1 MTILRPYQQ
10 DALDQIRA
18 HYAAGRR
25 KVLLHLA
32 TGGGK
37 CHAPGTMILTY
48 KGPNPIAVE
57 DIKPGARLL
66 GPDSKPRTVVAI
78 TQGIDHMFE
87 IVPKKGASFKCNL
100 NHQLVLWHS
109 SHKKVFVM
117 SVKEFLAL
125 NERSKSYFYIMR
137 FKWDHEWRYD
147 PLIDPW
153 LAGFFLAQADHDR
166 MEFTHPAAQLR
177 DHLSNQMKG
186 CMDGLI
192 IKPDTQ
198 IYDSLSSL
206 RGSAPKADFIIA
218 REAIKAKF
226 LSGFIDG
233 TGVLKNRDILLKFK
247 NDYIKAAI
255 KKIAL
260 SLGFQFDEMSNIKYA
275 SISGEL
281 WELPI
286 RRTDLKI
293 TPVRIWDQFSQF
305 SVKPLGPGDYFG
317 FTLKQDPYFLLHDG
331 TVSHNTVI
339 FSEVLKGVHERK
351 KKAIMVVRGKQL
363 VDQASQRLFRE
374 KVPHGVLMAGHWNR
388 RPHENIQVCS
398 IDTLRARALVP
409 EAQLVVIDE
418 CFTPDMEIMTE
429 KGFIRFDNLSGN
441 ELIAQFDQNTKEISF
456 CTPIRHV
463 KKLVENHNMITFKSD
478 KKIDVTVTENH
489 EMVIISGGKVQ
500 KIKAKDLKQGAYKS
514 IFKSGIAVGS
524 DEILSPKEKLAI
536 AFQADGHDQS
546 VGRAH
551 FTFTKQRKI
560 DMFID
565 LMNEGNFEFREIKSS
580 HPKKRRFS
588 VGCSY
593 KTKYIDQ
600 VFDIKSLSVSKC
612 RAIIEYMVNWD
623 GSRISDITYYY
634 SSVIKSNADFY
645 QIVATLAGYSS
656 NITTQVDNRSESFS
670 TAHRL
675 FVRKAAS
682 TCTFQQIKREES
694 KYSGYVYCV
703 TVPKGNII
711 VRRSGMAVA
720 IGNCHYAASPS
731 FRWLIEQYP
740 PETFFLPVTATPHVP
755 QGLRHVADEVVYPI
769 TISDLI
775 KQNYLVPPKYFSMP
789 SETDF
794 EKLKIDKKT
803 GDFYTNQID
812 GIMGEAKIVGD
823 IVKTWLEK
831 GENRPTICFATSV
844 ANSLGMVD
852 QFIAAGIPAVHIE
865 AKNSWD
871 ERQKALKDL
880 ETGVVKIV
888 SNVGI
893 LCTGV
898 DMPYVSCVIMARPTA
913 SYNLMIQQLGRATR
927 IYPGKS
933 NFIVLDH
940 GKNVVRH
947 GFIEMEKECDLDGSG
962 KKEKVEDLIQYETC
976 KQCYYVY
983 EKPAD
988 ECPQCGFVNP
998 KKEREAPIH
1007 RTDIDLVEI
1016 KDVEILNA
1024 QRVKSKVK
1032 SLINRAINFG
1042 YQPGWVYHRI
1052 KTEFGATHAKRE
1064 WDTIKSAIDAAS
1076 RQSSSPDSIGFEST

>member
-57 DIKPGARLL
+57 DIKPGTRLL

-117 SVKEFLAL
+117 AVKEFLAL

-233 TGVLKNRDILLKFK
+233 TGILKNRDILLKFK

-260 SLGFQFDEMSNIKYA
+260 SLGFQFDEMTNIKYA

-293 TPVRIWDQFSQF
+293 TPVRTWDQFSQF

-418 CFTPDMEIMTE
+418 
-429 KGFIRFDNLSGN
+429 
-441 ELIAQFDQNTKEISF
+441 A
-456 CTPIRHV
+456 
-463 KKLVENHNMITFKSD
+463 
-478 KKIDVTVTENH
+478 
-489 EMVIISGGKVQ
+489 
-500 KIKAKDLKQGAYKS
+500 
-514 IFKSGIAVGS
+514 
-524 DEILSPKEKLAI
+524 
-536 AFQADGHDQS
+536 
-546 VGRAH
+546 
-551 FTFTKQRKI
+551 
-560 DMFID
+560 
-565 LMNEGNFEFREIKSS
+565 
-580 HPKKRRFS
+580 
-588 VGCSY
+588 
-593 KTKYIDQ
+593 
-600 VFDIKSLSVSKC
+600 
-612 RAIIEYMVNWD
+612 
-623 GSRISDITYYY
+623 
-634 SSVIKSNADFY
+634 
-645 QIVATLAGYSS
+645 
-656 NITTQVDNRSESFS
+656 
-670 TAHRL
+670 
-675 FVRKAAS
+675 
-682 TCTFQQIKREES
+682 
-694 KYSGYVYCV
+694 
-703 TVPKGNII
+703 
-711 VRRSGMAVA
+711 
-720 IGNCHYAASPS
+720 HYAASPS

-844 ANSLGMVD
+844 ANSIGMVD

-962 KKEKVEDLIQYETC
+962 KKEKVEALIQYETC

-1032 SLINRAINFG
+1032 SLINRAIIFG

-1064 WDTIKSAIDAAS
+1064 WDTIKSAIDAAA
-1076 RQSSSPDSIGFEST
+1076 RQPSAPDSIGFEST